1 MAISAFLPNNENKIF
16 LDLSLIQ
23 FALLA
28 IQFSFIFDLL
38 TP

>member
-1 MAISAFLPNNENKIF
+1 MAISAFLPNYKKKIL

-28 IQFSFIFDLL
+28 IDFSFIFDLL